1 METCG
6 SLWQYYRDK
15 SGLNNARGYIDFLID
30 NNNNNS
36 VSFKFKE
43 KIIDQ
48 TGEDGSTNAEIM
60 MPLKYLNNF
69 LKTLEIPIIN
79 CEINLTVTR
88 SGNCV
93 ISSSDANQATTF
105 TITHSK
111 LYVPVVTL

>member
-6 SLWQYYRDK
+6 SLRQYYRDK
-15 SGLNNARGYIDFLID
+15 SGLNNARGFIDFPID
-30 NNNNNS
+30 NNNNS
-36 VSFKFKE
+36 VLLKFKE

-48 TGEDGSTNAEIM
+48 TGEDGTTNAEIM

-105 TITHSK
+105 TRTDLK
-111 LYVPVVTL
+111 LYVPFVTL

>member
-1 METCG
+1 MKTCG
-6 SLWQYYRDK
+6 SLRQYYRDK
-15 SGLNNARGYIDFLID
+15 SGLNNARGFIDFPID
-30 NNNNNS
+30 NNNNS
-36 VSFKFKE
+36 VFFKFKE

-48 TGEDGSTNAEIM
+48 TGEDGITNAEIM

-69 LKTLEIPIIN
+69 SKTLEIPIIN

-105 TITHSK
+105 TRTDSK
-111 LYVPVVTL
+111 LYVAFVTL